1 MLLAGSRVPTRHA
14 LASYPEGVRVLAY
27 ILRRLLQVIP
37 VFFGATL
44 LIYFMVFAMPGDP
57 ILALFGDRTPNPT
70 LLAQIREQYHLDD
83 PFLVQYFYYITGVLQ
98 GDFGVSFSGQPVGEI
113 LLRTFPVT
121 ARLAIMALVIEFTL
135 AIIIGT
141 VSALRK
147 GKLFDNTSLV
157 VALIFVAVPIF
168 VLAFLAQYFLA
179 IQLGWF
185 RPTVGAQNGWFDLLL
200 PAIVLGV
207 SLYATSM
214 RLMRASTIDT
224 LNQDWVRTAYSK
236 GLSRRRVVPVHVV
249 RNSLLPVITNSATN
263 FGVLLVGATV
273 TEGIFNVPGVGNTLY
288 QAIQRQEGPTVVSF
302 VTVFVVVYVLVN
314 LVVDLLYGLLDPRI
328 RYAK

>member
-1 MLLAGSRVPTRHA
+1 M
-14 LASYPEGVRVLAY
+14 ASY

-57 ILALFGDRTPNPT
+57 ILALFGDRTPNPA
-70 LLAQIREQYHLDD
+70 LLEQIREQYHLND
-83 PFLVQYFYYITGVLQ
+83 PFIVQYFYYIIGVFQ
-98 GDFGVSFSGQPVGEI
+98 GDFGVSFSGQPVSEV
-113 LLRTFPVT
+113 LARTFPVT
-121 ARLAIMALVIEFTL
+121 LRLAAMAIAIELVL
-135 AIIIGT
+135 AIVIGT
-141 VSALRK
+141 ISGIRK
-147 GKLFDNTSLV
+147 GKIFDNASLV
-157 VALIFVAVPIF
+157 IALVFVAVPVF

-185 RPTVGAQNGWFDLLL
+185 RPTVGAQNDWGDLWL
-200 PAIVLGV
+200 PAIVLGL

-214 RLMRASTIDT
+214 RLTRASVIDT

-236 GLSRRRVVPVHVV
+236 GLPRRRVVPVHVL
-249 RNSLLPVITNSATN
+249 RNSLLPVITNTATN
-263 FGVLLVGATV
+263 FGVLMVGATV

-288 QAIQRQEGPTVVSF
+288 QAITRQEGPTVVSF
-302 VTVFVVVYVLVN
+302 VSVFVIVYVLVN
-314 LVVDLLYGLLDPRI
+314 LVVDLFYGLLDPRI

>member
-1 MLLAGSRVPTRHA
+1 MG
-14 LASYPEGVRVLAY
+14 YY

-57 ILALFGDRTPNPT
+57 ILALFGDRTPNPA
-70 LLAQIREQYHLDD
+70 LLEQIRAQYHLNE
-83 PFLVQYFYYITGVLQ
+83 PFIVQYFYYITGVLQ
-98 GDFGVSFSGQPVGEI
+98 GDFGVSFSGQPVNDI
-113 LLRTFPVT
+113 LARAIPVT
-121 ARLAIMALVIEFTL
+121 LRLAVMAIAIELVL

-147 GKLFDNTSLV
+147 GKVFDNVSLII
-157 VALIFVAVPIF
+157 ALLFVAIPVF
-168 VLAFLAQYFLA
+168 VLAFLAQFFLA
-179 IQLGWF
+179 IQFDWF
-185 RPTVGAQNGWFDLLL
+185 RATVGGQNGWGDLLL
-200 PAIVLGV
+200 PALVLGF

-214 RLMRASTIDT
+214 RLTRASVIDT

-236 GLSRRRVVPVHVV
+236 GLPRRRVIPVHVL
-249 RNSLLPVITNSATN
+249 RNSLIPVITNSATN
-263 FGVLLVGATV
+263 FGVLMVGATV
-273 TEGIFNVPGVGNTLY
+273 TEGIFAIPGVGGTLY
-288 QAIQRQEGPTVVSF
+288 EATIRQEGPTVVSF
-302 VTVFVVVYVLVN
+302 VTVFVVFYVLIN